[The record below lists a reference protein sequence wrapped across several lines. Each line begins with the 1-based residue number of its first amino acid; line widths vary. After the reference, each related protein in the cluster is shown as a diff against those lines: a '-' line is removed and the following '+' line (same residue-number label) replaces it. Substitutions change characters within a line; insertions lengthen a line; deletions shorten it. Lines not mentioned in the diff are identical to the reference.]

1 MSKIDF
7 YGDELE
13 NRKNTFNRIKY
24 LLLVFIF
31 LATIPLFINMI
42 FLNTKGY
49 YVAFTIL
56 ELFTTV

>member
-7 YGDELE
+7 YSDELE
-13 NRKNTFNRIKY
+13 NRKNTFSRIKY

-31 LATIPLFINMI
+31 LASLPLLIHII

>member
-13 NRKNTFNRIKY
+13 NRKKVFCRVKY
-24 LLLVFIF
+24 LLMFFIF
-31 LATIPLFINMI
+31 LATIPLFIIMI